1 MIDQPFVSAVAD
13 ALGMAVPGVF
23 IGAQHTREEIT
34 LPAVLLKLES
44 DAVVGGP
51 LFRGTL
57 EANIISHGIDSTTEQ
72 HAQLVRDV
80 DEAMRSLE
88 LDSAAVELYG
98 LVPTSSIPSIDNN
111 QWHSSLSYI
120 VGFGPKP

>member
-1 MIDQPFVSAVAD
+1 MIDQPFVSAVGA
-13 ALGMAVPGVF
+13 ALETALPGVF
-23 IGAQHTREEIT
+23 IGAQHTRDEIT

-57 EANIISHGIDSTTEQ
+57 EANIISHAVDATTAE

-80 DEAMRSLE
+80 DTAMRNLT
-88 LDSAAVELYG
+88 LDSDAVDLYG
-98 LVPTSSIPSIDNN
+98 VVPTSSIPSIDNN

-120 VGFGPKP
+120 VGFGPKS

>member
-1 MIDQPFVSAVAD
+1 MIDQPFVSAVGA
-13 ALGMAVPGVF
+13 ALETALPGVF
-23 IGAQHTREEIT
+23 IGAQHTRDEIV

-57 EANIISHGIDSTTEQ
+57 EAVVVSHGVDSTTAD
-72 HAQLVRDV
+72 HAQLVRDL
-80 DEAMRSLE
+80 DDAMRNLTF
-88 LDSAAVELYG
+88 DSDAVELYG
-98 LVPTSSIPSIDNN
+98 VVPTSSIPSIDNN

>member
-1 MIDQPFVSAVAD
+1 MIDQFFVSAVAD
-13 ALGMAVPGVF
+13 ALQIAIPGVF
-23 IGAQHTREEIT
+23 TGAQHTRDEIV

-57 EANIISHGIDSTTEQ
+57 EANVVSHGVDSTTAE
-72 HAQLVRDV
+72 HAQLVLDV
-80 DEAMRSLE
+80 DAAMRTLT
-88 LDSAAVELYG
+88 LDSDVVELYG
-98 LVPTSSIPSIDNN
+98 VVPTSSIPSIDNN
-111 QWHSSLSYI
+111 QWHSALSYI

>member
-1 MIDQPFVSAVAD
+1 MIDQPFVSAVAA
-13 ALGMAVPGVF
+13 ALETAIPDVF
-23 IGAQHTREEIT
+23 IGAQHTRDEIT

-57 EANIISHGIDSTTEQ
+57 ECSVVSHAVDATTEQ

-80 DEAMRSLE
+80 DTTMRTLT
-88 LDSAAVELYG
+88 LDSEAVELYG
-98 LVPTSSIPSIDNN
+98 VVPTSSIPSIDNN

>member
-1 MIDQPFVSAVAD
+1 MIDQFFVSAVAA
-13 ALGMAVPGVF
+13 ALETALPGVF
-23 IGAQHTREEIT
+23 IGAQHTRDEIV

-57 EANIISHGIDSTTEQ
+57 EAAIVSHGVDSTTAD
-72 HAQLVRDV
+72 HAQLVRDL
-80 DEAMRSLE
+80 DDAMRNLTF
-88 LDSAAVELYG
+88 DSDAVELYG
-98 LVPTSSIPSIDNN
+98 VVPTSSIPSIDNN